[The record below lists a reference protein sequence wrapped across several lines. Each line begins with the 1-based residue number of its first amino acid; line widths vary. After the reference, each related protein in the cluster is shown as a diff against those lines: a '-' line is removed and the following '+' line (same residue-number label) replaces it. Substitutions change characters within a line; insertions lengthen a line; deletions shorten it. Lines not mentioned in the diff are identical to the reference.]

1 MSDFSRFRKEEFLSL
16 ETYRKNSETIK
27 SPMWFAQDNDAL
39 YLWTMADTSKV
50 KRIRNNPHVNIAPCK
65 RMGEVTGEWMT
76 AHATIDDSPIVV
88 AQVEAML
95 LKKVGLFF
103 RIFRFID
110 AIRDRQKNS
119 YRICIKLT

>member
-1 MSDFSRFRKEEFLSL
+1 MSDFSCFRKEEFLSL
-16 ETYRKNSETIK
+16 ETYRKNGETIK

-50 KRIRNNPHVNIAPCK
+50 KRIRNNPNVNIAPCK

-76 AHATIDDSPIVV
+76 AHATIDDSPILV

-95 LKKVGLFF
+95 LKKIGLFF

-119 YRICIKLT
+119 HRICIKLT

>member
-1 MSDFSRFRKEEFLSL
+1 MSDFSCFRKEEFLSL
-16 ETYRKNSETIK
+16 ETYRKNGETIK

-76 AHATIDDSPIVV
+76 AHATIDDSPILV

-95 LKKVGLFF
+95 LKKIGLFF

-119 YRICIKLT
+119 HRICIKLT

>member
-16 ETYRKNSETIK
+16 ETYRKNGQTIK

-50 KRIRNNPHVNIAPCK
+50 KRIRNNPNVNIAPCK

-95 LKKVGLFF
+95 LKKIGLFF

-119 YRICIKLT
+119 HRICIKLS

>member
-16 ETYRKNSETIK
+16 ETYRKNGETIK

-76 AHATIDDSPIVV
+76 AHATIDDSPLMV

-103 RIFRFID
+103 RIFRLID

-119 YRICIKLT
+119 HRICIKLT

>member
-16 ETYRKNSETIK
+16 ETYRKNGQTIK

-50 KRIRNNPHVNIAPCK
+50 KRIRNNPNVNIAPCK

-76 AHATIDDSPIVV
+76 AHATIDDSPLMV

-95 LKKVGLFF
+95 LKKIGLFF

-119 YRICIKLT
+119 HRICIKLS

>member
-16 ETYRKNSETIK
+16 ETYRKNGETIK

-50 KRIRNNPHVNIAPCK
+50 KRIRNNPNVNIAPCK

>member
-1 MSDFSRFRKEEFLSL
+1 
-16 ETYRKNSETIK
+16 
-27 SPMWFAQDNDAL
+27 MWFAQDNDAL

-50 KRIRNNPHVNIAPCK
+50 KRIRNNPNVNIAPCK
-65 RMGEVTGEWMT
+65 RMGAVTGEWMT

-95 LKKVGLFF
+95 LKKIGLFF

-110 AIRDRQKNS
+110 AIRDRQHNS
-119 YRICIKLT
+119 HRICIKLS

>member
-1 MSDFSRFRKEEFLSL
+1 MSDFSCFRKEEFLSL
-16 ETYRKNSETIK
+16 ETYRKNGETIK

-95 LKKVGLFF
+95 LKKIGLFF

-119 YRICIKLT
+119 QRICIKLS

>member
-1 MSDFSRFRKEEFLSL
+1 MSDFSCFRKEEFLSL
-16 ETYRKNSETIK
+16 ETYRKNGETIK

-50 KRIRNNPHVNIAPCK
+50 KRIRNNPNVNIAPCK

-76 AHATIDDSPIVV
+76 AHATIDDSPIMV

-95 LKKVGLFF
+95 LKKIGLFF

-119 YRICIKLT
+119 HRICIKLT

>member
-16 ETYRKNSETIK
+16 ETYRKNGETIK

-39 YLWTMADTSKV
+39 YLWTMADSSKV

-65 RMGEVTGEWMT
+65 RMGEVTGEWLT
-76 AHATIDDSPIVV
+76 AHATIDDSPIMV

-95 LKKVGLFF
+95 LKKIGLLF

-119 YRICIKLT
+119 QRICIKLS

>member
-16 ETYRKNSETIK
+16 ETYRKNGETIK

-65 RMGEVTGEWMT
+65 RMGEVTGAWMT
-76 AHATIDDSPIVV
+76 AHATIDDSPIMV

-95 LKKVGLFF
+95 LKKIGLFF

-119 YRICIKLT
+119 HRICIKLS

>member
-16 ETYRKNSETIK
+16 ETYRKNGETIK

-76 AHATIDDSPIVV
+76 AHATIDDSPIMV

-95 LKKVGLFF
+95 LKKIGLFF

>member
-1 MSDFSRFRKEEFLSL
+1 MSDFSCFRKEEFLSL
-16 ETYRKNSETIK
+16 ETYRKNGETIK

-39 YLWTMADTSKV
+39 YLWTMADSSKV

-65 RMGEVTGEWMT
+65 RMGEVTGEWLT
-76 AHATIDDSPIVV
+76 AHATIDDSPIMV

-95 LKKVGLFF
+95 LKKIGLFF

-119 YRICIKLT
+119 QRICIKLS

>member
-16 ETYRKNSETIK
+16 ETYRKNGETIK

-76 AHATIDDSPIVV
+76 AHATIDDSPIMV

>member
-16 ETYRKNSETIK
+16 ETYRKNGQTIK

-50 KRIRNNPHVNIAPCK
+50 KRIRNNPNVNIAPCK

>member
-16 ETYRKNSETIK
+16 ETYRKNGETIK

-39 YLWTMADTSKV
+39 YLWTMANTSKV

-65 RMGEVTGEWMT
+65 RMGEVTGEWLT
-76 AHATIDDSPIVV
+76 AHATIDDSPIMV

-110 AIRDRQKNS
+110 AIRDRQQNS
-119 YRICIKLT
+119 QRICIKLS

>member
-16 ETYRKNSETIK
+16 ETYRKNGETIK
-27 SPMWFAQDNDAL
+27 SPMWFAQENDAL
-39 YLWTMADTSKV
+39 YLWTMADSSKV

-76 AHATIDDSPIVV
+76 AHATIDDSPLMV

-95 LKKVGLFF
+95 LKKIGLFF

-119 YRICIKLT
+119 QRICIKLS

>member
-16 ETYRKNSETIK
+16 ETYRKNGQTIK

-50 KRIRNNPHVNIAPCK
+50 KRIRNNPNVNIAPCK

-95 LKKVGLFF
+95 LKKIGLFF

-119 YRICIKLT
+119 HRICIKLT

>member
-1 MSDFSRFRKEEFLSL
+1 MPDFSRFRKEEFLSL
-16 ETYRKNSETIK
+16 ETYRKNGETIK

-50 KRIRNNPHVNIAPCK
+50 KRIRNNPNVNIAPCK

-95 LKKVGLFF
+95 LKKIGLFF

-119 YRICIKLT
+119 YRICIKLI

>member
-16 ETYRKNSETIK
+16 ETYRKNGETIK

-76 AHATIDDSPIVV
+76 AHATIDDSPIMV

-95 LKKVGLFF
+95 LKKIGLFF

-119 YRICIKLT
+119 HRICIKLS

>member
-1 MSDFSRFRKEEFLSL
+1 MSDFSCFRKEEFLNL
-16 ETYRKNSETIK
+16 ETYRKNGETIK

-76 AHATIDDSPIVV
+76 AHATIDDSPIMV

-95 LKKVGLFF
+95 LKKIGLFF
-103 RIFRFID
+103 RIFRVID

>member
-16 ETYRKNSETIK
+16 ETYRKNGATIK

-65 RMGEVTGEWMT
+65 RMGKVTGEWMT
-76 AHATIDDSPIVV
+76 AHATIDDSPIMV

-103 RIFRFID
+103 RIFRLID

-119 YRICIKLT
+119 YRICIKLS

>member
-1 MSDFSRFRKEEFLSL
+1 MSDFSCFRKEEFLSL
-16 ETYRKNSETIK
+16 ETYRKNGETIK

-50 KRIRNNPHVNIAPCK
+50 KRIRNNPNVNVAPCK

-76 AHATIDDSPIVV
+76 AHATIDDSPIMV
-88 AQVEAML
+88 AQVEALL
-95 LKKVGLFF
+95 LKKIGLFF
-103 RIFRFID
+103 RLFRLID

-119 YRICIKLT
+119 HRICIKLS

>member
-16 ETYRKNSETIK
+16 ETYRKNGETIK

-76 AHATIDDSPIVV
+76 AHATIDDSPIMV

-95 LKKVGLFF
+95 LKKIGLFF
-103 RIFRFID
+103 RIFRVID

>member
-16 ETYRKNSETIK
+16 ETYRKNGQTIK

-65 RMGEVTGEWMT
+65 RMGAVTGEWMT

-95 LKKVGLFF
+95 LKKIGLFF

-119 YRICIKLT
+119 HRICIKLI

>member
-1 MSDFSRFRKEEFLSL
+1 MSDFSCFRKEEFLSL
-16 ETYRKNSETIK
+16 ETYRKNGETIK

-50 KRIRNNPHVNIAPCK
+50 KRIRNNPNVNIAPCK

-95 LKKVGLFF
+95 LKKIGLFF

>member
-16 ETYRKNSETIK
+16 ETYRKNGETIK

-50 KRIRNNPHVNIAPCK
+50 KRIRNNPNVNIAPCK

-76 AHATIDDSPIVV
+76 AHATIDDSPIMV

-95 LKKVGLFF
+95 LKKIGLFF

-119 YRICIKLT
+119 HRICIKLT

>member
-16 ETYRKNSETIK
+16 ETYRKNGQTIK

-50 KRIRNNPHVNIAPCK
+50 KRIRNNPNVNIAPCK

-95 LKKVGLFF
+95 LKKIGLFF
-103 RIFRFID
+103 RIFRLID

-119 YRICIKLT
+119 QRICIKLT

>member
-1 MSDFSRFRKEEFLSL
+1 MPDFSRFRKEEFLSL
-16 ETYRKNSETIK
+16 ETYRKNGETIK

-50 KRIRNNPHVNIAPCK
+50 KRIRNNPNVNIAPCK

-76 AHATIDDSPIVV
+76 AHATIDDSPIMV

-95 LKKVGLFF
+95 LKKIGLFF

-119 YRICIKLT
+119 HRICIKLT

>member
-16 ETYRKNSETIK
+16 ETYRKNGETIK
-27 SPMWFAQDNDAL
+27 SPMWFAQENDAL

-76 AHATIDDSPIVV
+76 AHATIDDSPIMV
-88 AQVEAML
+88 AQVEAIL
-95 LKKVGLFF
+95 LKKIGLFF

-119 YRICIKLT
+119 HRICIKLS

>member
-1 MSDFSRFRKEEFLSL
+1 MPDFSCFRKEEFLSL
-16 ETYRKNSETIK
+16 ETYRKNGETIK
-27 SPMWFAQDNDAL
+27 SPMWFAQENDAL

-76 AHATIDDSPIVV
+76 AHATIDDSPIMV

-95 LKKVGLFF
+95 LKKIGLFF

-119 YRICIKLT
+119 HRICIKLT

>member
-1 MSDFSRFRKEEFLSL
+1 MSDFSCFRKEEFLSL
-16 ETYRKNSETIK
+16 ETYRKNGETIK

-39 YLWTMADTSKV
+39 YLWTMADSSKV
-50 KRIRNNPHVNIAPCK
+50 KRVRNNPHVNIAPCK

-76 AHATIDDSPIVV
+76 AHATIDDSPIMV

-95 LKKVGLFF
+95 LKKIGLFF

-119 YRICIKLT
+119 QRICIKLS

>member
-16 ETYRKNSETIK
+16 ETYRKNGETIK

-39 YLWTMADTSKV
+39 YLWTMADSSKV

-95 LKKVGLFF
+95 LKKIGLFF

-110 AIRDRQKNS
+110 AIRDRQKNAH
-119 YRICIKLT
+119 RICIKLT

>member
-16 ETYRKNSETIK
+16 ETYRKNGQTIK

-50 KRIRNNPHVNIAPCK
+50 KRIRNNPNVNIAPCK

-76 AHATIDDSPIVV
+76 AHATIEDSPIVV

-95 LKKVGLFF
+95 LKKIGLFF

-119 YRICIKLT
+119 YRICIKLS

>member
-16 ETYRKNSETIK
+16 ETYRKNGETIK

-50 KRIRNNPHVNIAPCK
+50 KRIRNNPNVNIAPCK

-119 YRICIKLT
+119 YRICIKLS

>member
-16 ETYRKNSETIK
+16 ETYRKNGQTIK

-110 AIRDRQKNS
+110 AIRDRQQNS
-119 YRICIKLT
+119 HRICIKLT

>member
-16 ETYRKNSETIK
+16 ETYRKNGQTIK

-50 KRIRNNPHVNIAPCK
+50 KRIRNNPNVNIAPCK
-65 RMGEVTGEWMT
+65 RMGAVTGEWMT

-95 LKKVGLFF
+95 LKKIGLFF

-110 AIRDRQKNS
+110 AIRDRQHNS
-119 YRICIKLT
+119 HRICIKLT

>member
-16 ETYRKNSETIK
+16 ETYRKNGETIK
-27 SPMWFAQDNDAL
+27 SPMWFAQENDAL

-76 AHATIDDSPIVV
+76 AHATIDDSPIMV

-95 LKKVGLFF
+95 LKKIGLFF

-119 YRICIKLT
+119 HRICIKLT

>member
-16 ETYRKNSETIK
+16 ETYRKNGETIK

-76 AHATIDDSPIVV
+76 AHATIDDSPIMV

-95 LKKVGLFF
+95 LKKIGLFF

-119 YRICIKLT
+119 HRICIKLT

>member
-1 MSDFSRFRKEEFLSL
+1 MSDFSCFRKEEFLSL
-16 ETYRKNSETIK
+16 ETYRKNGETIK

-39 YLWTMADTSKV
+39 YLWTMADSSKV

-76 AHATIDDSPIVV
+76 AHATIDDSPIMV

-95 LKKVGLFF
+95 LKKIGLFF

-119 YRICIKLT
+119 HRICIKLT